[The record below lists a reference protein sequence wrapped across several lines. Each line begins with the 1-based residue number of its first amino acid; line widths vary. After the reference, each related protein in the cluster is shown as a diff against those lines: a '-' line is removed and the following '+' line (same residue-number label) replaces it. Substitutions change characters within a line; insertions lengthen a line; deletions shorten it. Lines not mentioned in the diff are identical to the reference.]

1 MKDQEPGKPIG
12 GHPTGDMLNAQLL
25 AMLKGW
31 SAYGYELAQQ
41 LNDAGFGNYNKGSIY
56 RALRNM
62 EATGLV
68 SSTRDT
74 TSSGPAKRVY
84 SVTRAGTAFL
94 DNWFSLLSWHSK
106 MLNNFLNAGLSATRE
121 RSEKKRAE

>member
-1 MKDQEPGKPIG
+1 MKNKRTDKPLG
-12 GHPTGDMLNAQLL
+12 GNPTGDMLNAQLL

-31 SAYGYELAQQ
+31 SAYGYELAQK
-41 LNDAGFGNYNKGSIY
+41 LDETGFGDYNKGSIY

-62 EATGLV
+62 EAMGLV
-68 SSTRDT
+68 SSAWDT

-94 DNWFSLLSWHSK
+94 DNWFSLLNWHSK
-106 MLNNFLNAGLSATRE
+106 MLKNFVNAELPPAGDKSGQ
-121 RSEKKRAE
+121 KPPK